1 MGGGAS
7 KEEKMEGVA
16 VTGMYWKKVEMP
28 AGVVAHQLPSGRKKQ
43 ERFLG
48 ETPTKLR
55 ALNEAKGTTELYDAL
70 KSSMVEDDGLKW
82 FGWHSKGLNEVV
94 TRFQPA
100 FNEKGIGLH
109 FNRVKW
115 YVSHGQH
122 GGHMEYRFWLE
133 FADSAVAQPAV
144 GYVPVFAY
152 NAAQD
157 AEFESGNEPTPI
169 VLAVAAEDV
178 IEMSGSWEVDME
190 SLPEDAV
197 QNIEG
202 GQFLISRTGDVYHIK
217 SSMQLKT
224 WFWRHEANTDTPM
237 QPKGHNVYDIR
248 HKGKTTSITFH
259 SATSATIVYK
269 EKIAV
274 PLVKAPDGSTPN
286 THIEDKLTASA
297 KSASV
302 EEEKIAG

>member
-1 MGGGAS
+1 
-7 KEEKMEGVA
+7 
-16 VTGMYWKKVEMP
+16 
-28 AGVVAHQLPSGRKKQ
+28 
-43 ERFLG
+43 
-48 ETPTKLR
+48 
-55 ALNEAKGTTELYDAL
+55 
-70 KSSMVEDDGLKW
+70 
-82 FGWHSKGLNEVV
+82 
-94 TRFQPA
+94 
-100 FNEKGIGLH
+100 
-109 FNRVKW
+109 
-115 YVSHGQH
+115 
-122 GGHMEYRFWLE
+122 MEYRFWLE

-224 WFWRHEANTDTPM
+224 WFWRHESNTDTPM
-237 QPKGHNVYDIR
+237 QPKGQNVYDLR
-248 HKGKTTSITFH
+248 HKGKTTSVTFH
-259 SATSATIVYK
+259 SATAATILYNS
-269 EKIAV
+269 KIAI
-274 PLVKAPDGSTPN
+274 PLVKVTETAS
-286 THIEDKLTASA
+286 THIDA
-297 KSASV
+297 KSTVPGSSAV
-302 EEEKIAG
+302 AAEKTVAG